1 MAEKIKTG
9 LEADGRKAVA
19 QALSR
24 LLADSYAVYLKTHGF
39 HWNVRGPNFSSLHA
53 LFMEQYTEMWQAID
67 DVAERIR
74 ALGELAPQGYGAF
87 GNLSAIKDGDPEA
100 DSEAMLKAL
109 TGGNETVIATAREAL
124 SLAQSHDDEASA
136 GIIADRLEAHEKH
149 AWMLRATLGGK

>member
-9 LEADGRKAVA
+9 LDAEDRKAVA

-24 LLADSYAVYLKTHGF
+24 MLADTYAVYLKTHGF

-67 DVAERIR
+67 TVAERIR

-87 GNLSAIKDGDPEA
+87 GNLSSIKDGDPEG
-100 DSEAMLKAL
+100 DSQSMLQAL
-109 TGGNETVIATAREAL
+109 TSDHETVIATCREAL
-124 SLAQSHDDEASA
+124 TLAQKADDEASA
-136 GIIADRLEAHEKH
+136 GIITDRLEAHEKH